1 PMKLFQLVVLVLVV
15 FAVVTSP
22 ALAQQPPSPTFHTF
36 SGSGIGAGIGAGL
49 MIIGAGYGFGRI
61 GAAGLESM
69 ARQPEKAGQIQLAM
83 IIIGALL
90 EGATLIGLLV
100 VTYGLIAHASS

>member
-1 PMKLFQLVVLVLVV
+1 MKLLQLFVLVLVV
-15 FAVVTSP
+15 LAIVTSP
-22 ALAQQPPSPTFHTF
+22 ALAQTTPGTSHAF
-36 SGSGIGAGIGAGL
+36 SGAGMGAGIGAGL

-100 VTYGLIAHASS
+100 VTYQLVSKATF